1 MSKKKQEEE
10 EKLPETASELRAY
23 LNKKNSQARAARRKL
38 KKVEKDELVSAKK
51 ALGEAVA
58 GAVFADNTD
67 AILALV
73 QVVNKPE
80 IADDLRRVLGV
91 NNAENDA
98 SEEPKEDSQWESD
111 GGDDQDGTSAPQEQ
125 W

>member
-1 MSKKKQEEE
+1 MSTKQE
-10 EKLPETASELRAY
+10 EKLPETASELREY
-23 LNKKNSQARAARRKL
+23 LDKKNSQARAARRAL
-38 KKVEKDELVSAKK
+38 KVAEERELLSAKK

-58 GAVFADNTD
+58 GALFADKTD

-80 IADDLRRVLGV
+80 IADALRRVLGV

-98 SEEPKEDSQWESD
+98 LEETEDDPKWGSD
-111 GGDDQDGTSAPQEQ
+111 EGDDQAGTSAPQEQ